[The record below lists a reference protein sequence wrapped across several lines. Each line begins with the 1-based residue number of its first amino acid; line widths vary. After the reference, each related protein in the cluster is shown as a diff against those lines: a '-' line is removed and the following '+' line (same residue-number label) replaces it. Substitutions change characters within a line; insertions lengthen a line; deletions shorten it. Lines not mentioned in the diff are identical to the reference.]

1 MNNFKNL
8 VRSCRQFCHFK
19 FLPYAYAF
27 NFFFLGTTVLSVI
40 FMRIFF
46 INL

>member
-27 NFFFLGTTVLSVI
+27 NFFLGTTVLSVI